1 LQPTAGQVF
10 ADMGANR
17 NHMTIAEVVVV
28 VIVYAKRGRFT
39 LFNFLNHVNAKRKI
53 ASFLYGG

>member
-1 LQPTAGQVF
+1 
-10 ADMGANR
+10 MGANR